1 MCAGPDAL
9 VSSNEAAAAAQQSA
23 APAVPSS
30 PGPSAV
36 PAVPD
41 HDGGAGPR
49 RKTALADAGDADAR
63 ARAPCPRVDPS
74 RVAEPPPRAPDRDR
88 AAARAPPRVP
98 AGRSVFPARGEAFAA
113 RAPGFANRRGSRTD
127 PPPAFQTASDLSLRV
142 DKSWLDVG
150 ASEKPAAVAE
160 EKKRPRPFSTADPL
174 DDALCERFGRDA
186 RLGSVDR
193 ETRVDDPKN
202 PSTNSSTLRRSRG
215 GSGGGS
221 GSDDGETFDER
232 VSADESPSRRRRL
245 DRDGAFAR
253 RGLNT
258 HTRKTPRK
266 TPEDDAPMRDA
277 LSDFG
282 PLMDL
287 LEGRPAATAA
297 GPSGLGSENSKN
309 PSRCTT
315 RRAAEEPPRAASLF
329 ADDPSD
335 SVAAAGD
342 GVFEVGGGGK
352 VFLRQSEGTRVDEH
366 ERFDTNAG
374 EETHG
379 VGFLDGLLVDAV
391 DGVFGPGEKSSA
403 ELFLRDCAHASVAPR
418 ITPPTPRRDT
428 GLDPAAPAF
437 APRGIATSRY
447 DGVPRTNKGRL
458 IAPPAFTD
466 AHFVPRE
473 RRAMWAG
480 PAGTLP
486 SAREVLRLVDAA
498 AETQT
503 RIGVPPFA

>member
-9 VSSNEAAAAAQQSA
+9 VSSNDAAAAALQSA
-23 APAVPSS
+23 APAVPAL
-30 PGPSAV
+30 PGLPAV

-49 RKTALADAGDADAR
+49 RKTAPADAGDAAAP

-74 RVAEPPPRAPDRDR
+74 RVADPPPRAPDRDR
-88 AAARAPPRVP
+88 AAPRAPPRVP

-142 DKSWLDVG
+142 DTSWLDVG

-202 PSTNSSTLRRSRG
+202 PSTNPSTLRRSRG

-245 DRDGAFAR
+245 DRDGAFER
-253 RGLNT
+253 RGETRNT
-258 HTRKTPRK
+258 LS
-266 TPEDDAPMRDA
+266 APKENDA

-287 LEGRPAATAA
+287 LEGRPAFAA
-297 GPSGLGSENSKN
+297 AHSGGLGSENPFIGPKI
-309 PSRCTT
+309 RHTT
-315 RRAAEEPPRAASLF
+315 RRAAEEPPRTASLF

-428 GLDPAAPAF
+428 GLDPGAPAF

-486 SAREVLRLVDAA
+486 SAREVLRLVDAV
-498 AETQT
+498 AETQM

>member
-1 MCAGPDAL
+1 MCAVPDAL

-113 RAPGFANRRGSRTD
+113 RAPGFANRRAAPDT
-127 PPPAFQTASDLSLRV
+127 PPAFQTASDLSLHAET
-142 DKSWLDVG
+142 SWLDPVG
-150 ASEKPAAVAE
+150 ASEKPGAAE
-160 EKKRPRPFSTADPL
+160 EKKRPRPRLFLTAFSP

-193 ETRVDDPKN
+193 ETLPVDHPVDN
-202 PSTNSSTLRRSRG
+202 LRWSRG
-215 GSGGGS
+215 GSGS
-221 GSDDGETFDER
+221 HDGVTFDER
-232 VSADESPSRRRRL
+232 GGVADESPSRRRRL
-245 DRDGAFAR
+245 DRDGAFER
-253 RGLNT
+253 RGET
-258 HTRKTPRK
+258 RHTLSARKEK
-266 TPEDDAPMRDA
+266 KNDA

-287 LEGRPAATAA
+287 LEGRPATAA
-297 GPSGLGSENSKN
+297 AHSGGLGSEN
-309 PSRCTT
+309 PSRRTT
-315 RRAAEEPPRAASLF
+315 RRAAEEPPRAESLF
-329 ADDPSD
+329 ADDPRD

-342 GVFEVGGGGK
+342 GGE
-352 VFLRQSEGTRVDEH
+352 VFLTQSKSSTRVDDEN
-366 ERFDTNAG
+366 ERFDENVG

-379 VGFLDGLLVDAV
+379 FLDEMLVDAV
-391 DGVFGPGEKSSA
+391 DGVFGPSEKSSA

-437 APRGIATSRY
+437 APRGIANSRY
-447 DGVPRTNKGRL
+447 GGVPRTNKGRL

-486 SAREVLRLVDAA
+486 SAREVLRLVDAV

>member
-113 RAPGFANRRGSRTD
+113 RAPGFANRRAAPD
-127 PPPAFQTASDLSLRV
+127 PPPAFQTASDLSLRAET
-142 DKSWLDVG
+142 SWLDPAVG
-150 ASEKPAAVAE
+150 ASEKPRVAE
-160 EKKRPRPFSTADPL
+160 EKKRPRLFLTADD

-193 ETRVDDPKN
+193 ETRVDRVDHPVDN
-202 PSTNSSTLRRSRG
+202 LRWSRG
-215 GSGGGS
+215 GSGS
-221 GSDDGETFDER
+221 HDGVTFDER
-232 VSADESPSRRRRL
+232 IVADESPSRRRRL
-245 DRDGAFAR
+245 DRDGAFE
-253 RGLNT
+253 
-258 HTRKTPRK
+258 TRKVRGETRN
-266 TPEDDAPMRDA
+266 TLSAPKENDA

-287 LEGRPAATAA
+287 LEGRPATATAA
-297 GPSGLGSENSKN
+297 APSGGLGNPKTEN
-309 PSRCTT
+309 PSRRTT
-315 RRAAEEPPRAASLF
+315 RRAAEEPPRAESLF
-329 ADDPSD
+329 ADDPRD

-342 GVFEVGGGGK
+342 GGE
-352 VFLRQSEGTRVDEH
+352 VFLTQSKSTRRVDDEN
-366 ERFDTNAG
+366 ECFDENVG

-379 VGFLDGLLVDAV
+379 FLDEMLVDAV
-391 DGVFGPGEKSSA
+391 DGVFGPCEKSSFRSA

-437 APRGIATSRY
+437 APRGIANSRY
-447 DGVPRTNKGRL
+447 GGVPRTNKGRL

-486 SAREVLRLVDAA
+486 SAREVLRLVDAV

>member
-49 RKTALADAGDADAR
+49 RNTALADAGDADAR
-63 ARAPCPRVDPS
+63 ARAPWPRVDPS
-74 RVAEPPPRAPDRDR
+74 RVAEPPPRTPDRDR

-113 RAPGFANRRGSRTD
+113 RAPGFANRRPAPD
-127 PPPAFQTASDLSLRV
+127 PPPAFQTASDLSHRAET
-142 DKSWLDVG
+142 SWLDVG
-150 ASEKPAAVAE
+150 ASEKPCVAE
-160 EKKRPRPFSTADPL
+160 EKKRPRPFSTAGDFF

-193 ETRVDDPKN
+193 DHGSVDTPTNPK
-202 PSTNSSTLRRSRG
+202 PSTLRRSRG
-215 GSGGGS
+215 GLGGS
-221 GSDDGETFDER
+221 HDGGTFDER
-232 VSADESPSRRRRL
+232 ESADESPSRRRRL

-253 RGLNT
+253 RGE
-258 HTRKTPRK
+258 TRNISRPAKSNSETYSPAKSR
-266 TPEDDAPMRDA
+266 DAPMHDA

-287 LEGRPAATAA
+287 LEGRPATATA
-297 GPSGLGSENSKN
+297 PSGQRSEN
-309 PSRCTT
+309 PSRRAT

-329 ADDPSD
+329 ADDPRD

-342 GVFEVGGGGK
+342 GNE
-352 VFLRQSEGTRVDEH
+352 VFLRHSSESTRVETN
-366 ERFDTNAG
+366 ERFDENAG

-391 DGVFGPGEKSSA
+391 DDVFGPPGEKSSA

-437 APRGIATSRY
+437 APRSIASSRY
-447 DGVPRTNKGRL
+447 GGVPRTNKGRL

-486 SAREVLRLVDAA
+486 SAREVLRLVDAV